1 MSCGSNGTA
10 RVTADD
16 MLGQSFARDGRLP
29 RTVIVIAVD
38 EVYFQCSRALIRASL
53 WSGRDESGGLPTPGQ
68 ILANL
73 TGGTVCGEAYDR
85 EWPERAAKS
94 MW

>member
-38 EVYFQCSRALIRASL
+38 EVYFPCSRALIRASL
-53 WSGRDESGGLPTPGQ
+53 WSGRDESGGPPTPGQ

-85 EWPERAAKS
+85 EWPERAAKN